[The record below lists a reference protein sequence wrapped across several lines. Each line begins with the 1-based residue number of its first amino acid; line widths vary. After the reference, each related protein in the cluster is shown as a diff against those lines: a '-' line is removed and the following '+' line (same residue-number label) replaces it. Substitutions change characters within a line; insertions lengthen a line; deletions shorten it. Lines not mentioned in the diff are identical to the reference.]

1 MSYQLP
7 ILSKRTTGRLGSLQ
21 RERISIWRD
30 GDAFAVK
37 IGVALAI
44 ANSGEF
50 CLRV

>member
-7 ILSKRTTGRLGSLQ
+7 ILSKRSRLGSLQ
-21 RERISIWRD
+21 RKRISIWRD